1 MKESI
6 LTEKS
11 FNFAIRIVNLYKYLS
26 ETKKEFI
33 LSKQLLRSGTA
44 IGALQ
49 SEGSFAESKID
60 FIHKYAIS
68 QKDCNESIYWL
79 KLLYR
84 TDFINQKEYDSL
96 TNDAT
101 ELMKILTASIITA
114 KKSIKNKRKP
124 TEESDHVT
132 DHLSD

>member
-11 FNFAIRIVNLYKYLS
+11 FNFAIRVVNLYKYLL
-26 ETKKEFI
+26 ENKKEYV

-49 SEGSFAESKID
+49 SEGSFAESKVD
-60 FIHKYAIS
+60 FIHKFGIA
-68 QKDCNESIYWL
+68 QKECNESIYWL

-84 TDFINQKEYDSL
+84 TDYINEKEFESL
-96 TNDAT
+96 LNNAV
-101 ELMKILTASIITA
+101 EIMKILTASILTA
-114 KKSIKNKRKP
+114 KKSIKDKRKP
-124 TEESDHVT
+124 TKDSD
-132 DHLSD
+132 

>member
-11 FNFAIRIVNLYKYLS
+11 FNLAIRIVNTYKYLS
-26 ETKKEFI
+26 ENKKEFV

-49 SEGSFAESKID
+49 SEGSFAESKVD
-60 FIHKYAIS
+60 FIHKYGIV
-68 QKDCNESIYWL
+68 QKECNESIYWL
-79 KLLYR
+79 KLLYA
-84 TDFINQKEYDSL
+84 TNYINQKEFDSL
-96 TNDAT
+96 TNDAI

-114 KKSIKNKRKP
+114 KKSIKIKRKAP
-124 TEESDHVT
+124 EGSD
-132 DHLSD
+132 